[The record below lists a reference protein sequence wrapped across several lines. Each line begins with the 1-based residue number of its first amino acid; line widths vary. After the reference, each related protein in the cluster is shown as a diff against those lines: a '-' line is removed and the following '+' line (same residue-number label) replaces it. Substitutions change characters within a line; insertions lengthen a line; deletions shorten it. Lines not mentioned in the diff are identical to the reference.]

1 MITKSDQ
8 VLEKQ
13 SARLR
18 LDLCL
23 QRLQCNPLH
32 TQAHYLDSQQSTIS
46 IHLHFQDTHT
56 VAQKERSDLE
66 RNIMEKWQKVGL
78 LDYVRVLLLKLF
90 SNVTVR
96 ASQLTLTTL
105 YNINLLRLLNV
116 QLDTSY
122 TEMEPS
128 QRLWALANASCRF
141 LS

>member
-1 MITKSDQ
+1 MITKSDH

-23 QRLQCNPLH
+23 LLLQCNPLH

-66 RNIMEKWQKVGL
+66 RNIMEKWQNVGL

-122 TEMEPS
+122 TEMESS
-128 QRLWALANASCRF
+128 QRLWALANASYRF